1 MVSVMAGY
9 TRQASGNIVTGAII
23 NADDLNDEYNAV
35 NAAFDA
41 TTGHKHD
48 GSTGEGDRIET
59 IGPAGQLSVNATQV
73 LPATNDQLTLGST
86 SVGFKDLFLA
96 DDRAVQFG
104 ASQDATLK
112 YDEASTDTLL
122 FGGANI
128 RVANT
133 NNKVEFR
140 DADLSISSSSDGK
153 LDIDA
158 DTELEIVAPTVDIQA
173 STAIT
178 LVSDAITLG
187 EAGDTDIVLT
197 FNANSNDGVITW
209 MEDEDH
215 FKFSDDVLINSTEK
229 LYFNDAGGEHI
240 AGDADNLTI
249 SAGTDINLTATAD
262 VNIPSGVGLSFASDD
277 AEKIESNGTDL
288 TVNSGGDINLTATSD
303 VNIPA
308 DVGVTF
314 GDDGE
319 KIEGDGTNLA
329 ISSSGD
335 LNVTATTVDIDAT
348 TVEMSNDLH
357 LNSDG
362 AILALGTH
370 QDVTVTHVA
379 DSGLTLKNTSTGD
392 NTPFVLT
399 LQTGEVAP
407 EDNDVLGS
415 IRFQAPDT
423 SAGLDGALVTA
434 LIEAEAEATF
444 SGTANNTAIVFKTA
458 TDGAAT
464 EKVRITAAGELKLGS
479 ANISEA
485 DLDQIDDL
493 TAGTVTASKA
503 LVVDSNRDI
512 ATVRNVTS
520 DGTIQFGSISDGT
533 ITATAFVD
541 EDDMSSDSATLI
553 PTQQSVKAYVDA
565 QITAED
571 LDFQADSG
579 GALAI
584 DLDSETLTFTGGTGI
599 DTSGSGNAV
608 TFAIDSTVA
617 TLTGSQTMT
626 NKSLT
631 APILTGSS
639 SAAGSILFKEDTDN
653 GTNAVTLIGPA
664 ATADVTV
671 TLPAAATTL
680 AGLAVAQEYTASQN
694 FDEQALTDGSSVD
707 WNLQTQQVA
716 KLTLTGTGRT
726 LNAATNHVAG
736 LVCVLSII
744 QDGTGSRTIGTYNGT
759 YKFAG
764 GAAPTLTTT
773 ANARDILVF
782 ISDGTNLREIGRSLN
797 VPT

>member
-1 MVSVMAGY
+1 MAGY

-277 AEKIESNGTDL
+277 AEKIEGNGTDL

-485 DLDQIDDL
+485 DLEQIDDL

-565 QITAED
+565 QLTAQD

-631 APILTGSS
+631 APVLTGSS
-639 SAAGSILFKEDTDN
+639 AAAGSILFKEDTDN

-694 FDEQALTDGSSVD
+694 FDEQALTDGSTID

-716 KLTLTGTGRT
+716 KLTLTGTNRT

>member
-1 MVSVMAGY
+1 MAGY

-357 LNSDG
+357 
-362 AILALGTH
+362 
-370 QDVTVTHVA
+370 
-379 DSGLTLKNTSTGD
+379 
-392 NTPFVLT
+392 
-399 LQTGEVAP
+399 
-407 EDNDVLGS
+407 
-415 IRFQAPDT
+415 
-423 SAGLDGALVTA
+423 
-434 LIEAEAEATF
+434 
-444 SGTANNTAIVFKTA
+444 
-458 TDGAAT
+458 
-464 EKVRITAAGELKLGS
+464 
-479 ANISEA
+479 
-485 DLDQIDDL
+485 
-493 TAGTVTASKA
+493 
-503 LVVDSNRDI
+503 
-512 ATVRNVTS
+512 
-520 DGTIQFGSISDGT
+520 
-533 ITATAFVD
+533 
-541 EDDMSSDSATLI
+541 
-553 PTQQSVKAYVDA
+553 
-565 QITAED
+565 
-571 LDFQADSG
+571 
-579 GALAI
+579 
-584 DLDSETLTFTGGTGI
+584 
-599 DTSGSGNAV
+599 
-608 TFAIDSTVA
+608 
-617 TLTGSQTMT
+617 
-626 NKSLT
+626 
-631 APILTGSS
+631 
-639 SAAGSILFKEDTDN
+639 
-653 GTNAVTLIGPA
+653 
-664 ATADVTV
+664 
-671 TLPAAATTL
+671 
-680 AGLAVAQEYTASQN
+680 
-694 FDEQALTDGSSVD
+694 
-707 WNLQTQQVA
+707 
-716 KLTLTGTGRT
+716 
-726 LNAATNHVAG
+726 
-736 LVCVLSII
+736 
-744 QDGTGSRTIGTYNGT
+744 
-759 YKFAG
+759 
-764 GAAPTLTTT
+764 
-773 ANARDILVF
+773 
-782 ISDGTNLREIGRSLN
+782 
-797 VPT
+797 

>member
-1 MVSVMAGY
+1 MAGY

-277 AEKIESNGTDL
+277 AEKIEGNGTDL

-485 DLDQIDDL
+485 DLEQIDDL

-565 QITAED
+565 QLTAQD

-631 APILTGSS
+631 APVLTGSS
-639 SAAGSILFKEDTDN
+639 AAAGSILFKEDTDN

-694 FDEQALTDGSSVD
+694 FDEQALTDGSTID

-716 KLTLTGTGRT
+716 KLTLTGTNRT

-744 QDGTGSRTIGTYNGT
+744 QDGTGSRTIGTYNST

-764 GAAPTLTTT
+764 NAAPTLTTT

>member
-1 MVSVMAGY
+1 MAGY

-73 LPATNDQLTLGST
+73 LPATNDQLTLGSI

-158 DTELEIVAPTVDIQA
+158 DTEVEIVAPTVDIQA

-178 LVSDAITLG
+178 LASDAVTFG

-197 FNANSNDGVITW
+197 FNANTNDGVFTW

-229 LYFNDAGGEHI
+229 LYFNDAGDEHI

-262 VNIPSGVGLSFASDD
+262 VNIPSNVGLSFAADD
-277 AEKIESNGTDL
+277 AEKIESDGSDL

-335 LNVTATTVDIDAT
+335 LNVTTTTVDIDAT

-362 AILALGTH
+362 AILALGAN

-392 NTPFVLT
+392 NTPLVLT

-407 EDNDVLGS
+407 EDNDTLGS

-464 EKVRITAAGELKLGS
+464 EKVRITAAGELKLGN
-479 ANISEA
+479 ADISEA
-485 DLDQIDDL
+485 DLEQIDDL

-503 LVVDSNRDI
+503 LVVDANRDI

-520 DGTIQFGSISDGT
+520 DGTVQFGSISDGT

-565 QITAED
+565 QITAAD
-571 LDFQADSG
+571 LDFEADSG

-617 TLTGSQTMT
+617 TLTGTQTMT

-631 APILTGSS
+631 APVLTGSA

-671 TLPAAATTL
+671 TLPASATTL

-716 KLTLTGTGRT
+716 KLTLTGTNRT

-759 YKFAG
+759 YKFAN